1 MGPALHGFMHS
12 LSFALKR
19 AHLRT
24 VAMTRA
30 LVLPFGLTPARFD
43 LLYIVH
49 RTMRRK
55 GVGQGDLR
63 RTLGL
68 AGATISKMLKR
79 LETLG
84 LVRRA
89 PSSSD
94 RRVKLV
100 YTTREGRARVRL
112 VVRRVIRTG
121 DVQHAFEG
129 VFRLQ
134 RRQLFHALAGCYA
147 DLRFIAVR
155 FGDRSRPPYVAA
167 CIGDRPHP
175 VPWSDQAAK
184 LRSPWLF
191 YGPPSRDSDP
201 ELRSSEA
208 S

>member
-1 MGPALHGFMHS
+1 MHS

-30 LVLPFGLTPARFD
+30 LALPFGLTPARFD

-89 PSSSD
+89 PSTSD

-112 VVRRVIRTG
+112 VVRRVIR
-121 DVQHAFEG
+121 
-129 VFRLQ
+129 
-134 RRQLFHALAGCYA
+134 
-147 DLRFIAVR
+147 
-155 FGDRSRPPYVAA
+155 
-167 CIGDRPHP
+167 DRPHP